1 MRFTKSSLG
10 KKHLP
15 RWSLDYGFWSGPP
28 CLYFFSIFLG
38 SSGTCVQG
46 SQSSNNLNNKYCGD
60 VLNGQAQ
67 AAPITINVP
76 VCGEYCTNNYG

>member
-1 MRFTKSSLG
+1 MYL
-10 KKHLP
+10 
-15 RWSLDYGFWSGPP
+15 
-28 CLYFFSIFLG
+28 FFLNLFISNFLG

-76 VCGEYCTNNYG
+76 VCGEYCTDDYG

>member
-1 MRFTKSSLG
+1 MYL
-10 KKHLP
+10 
-15 RWSLDYGFWSGPP
+15 
-28 CLYFFSIFLG
+28 FFLNFFISNFLG

-76 VCGEYCTNNYG
+76 VCGEYCRNG

>member
-1 MRFTKSSLG
+1 MDFGVVDHIIIFCQFLCPT
-10 KKHLP
+10 
-15 RWSLDYGFWSGPP
+15 
-28 CLYFFSIFLG
+28 FLG

-76 VCGEYCTNNYG
+76 VCGEYCTNDYG

>member
-1 MRFTKSSLG
+1 MYLFFLN
-10 KKHLP
+10 
-15 RWSLDYGFWSGPP
+15 
-28 CLYFFSIFLG
+28 FFSNFLG

-76 VCGEYCTNNYG
+76 VCGEYCRNG

>member
-1 MRFTKSSLG
+1 MDFGVVDHIIIFCQFLCPT
-10 KKHLP
+10 
-15 RWSLDYGFWSGPP
+15 
-28 CLYFFSIFLG
+28 FLG

-76 VCGEYCTNNYG
+76 VCGEYCTDDYG